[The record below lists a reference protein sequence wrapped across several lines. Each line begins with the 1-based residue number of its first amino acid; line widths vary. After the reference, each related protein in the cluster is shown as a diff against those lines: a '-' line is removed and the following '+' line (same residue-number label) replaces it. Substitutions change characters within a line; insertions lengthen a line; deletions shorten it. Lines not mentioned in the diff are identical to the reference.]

1 MKVPSKS
8 GSGIS
13 IMDPTQRSC
22 DFINHS
28 RLDVIVTENE
38 NEVVG
43 SITNHTTNNS
53 NNHHHH
59 HSQRHY
65 HSQRSTNHS
74 TSSTTSTTM
83 IPKTH
88 QFSFMNE
95 NRYIKIADVPL
106 SVTTVQ
112 LFNALAVHVDNGNA
126 NSSNGNTNTGNN
138 NMDIYMSPVMG
149 ATTNNT
155 SNKNT
160 TTANDN
166 DDDNGIIATTVSTDY
181 NNGNGGNG
189 DSYLRVAWVVF
200 DNVAVKVSQR
210 LFFFVQLFVYFV
222 YQVHKI
228 VIFI

>member
-43 SITNHTTNNS
+43 GITNHTTTS
-53 NNHHHH
+53 NNNHHH

-65 HSQRSTNHS
+65 HSQRSTNNS

-95 NRYIKIADVPL
+95 NRYIKIVDVPL

-112 LFNALAVHVDNGNA
+112 LSNALAINVDNGNA
-126 NSSNGNTNTGNN
+126 NSSNGNTNTNAGNN
-138 NMDIYMSPVMG
+138 NMEIYMSPVIG

-155 SNKNT
+155 
-160 TTANDN
+160 
-166 DDDNGIIATTVSTDY
+166 
-181 NNGNGGNG
+181 
-189 DSYLRVAWVVF
+189 F
-200 DNVAVKVSQR
+200 
-210 LFFFVQLFVYFV
+210 
-222 YQVHKI
+222 
-228 VIFI
+228 